1 MKKQAVRKREFSST
15 KPLGFIHEFYI
26 SGSLES
32 AENYIEVFDIIRH
45 ASENDV
51 VKLYINSYGGDL
63 MCAIQFMRV
72 LGETEAQVVCSIEGA
87 CYSAATMLF
96 LCADSF
102 EITPH
107 SSFMVHNY
115 AGGSMGKGG
124 EMHSQI
130 IHERKWSDK
139 LLHEVYEGFLE
150 ESEIQDLLNNRD
162 IWMEVDEVVERM
174 NKKIK
179 KMQELAEL
187 EEATKP
193 A

>member
-1 MKKQAVRKREFSST
+1 MKKTIKGFSNT
-15 KPLGFIHEFYI
+15 KPVAHIHEFYI
-26 SGSLES
+26 SGTIGP
-32 AENYIEVFDIIRH
+32 AEDYIDVFDTIRH
-45 ASENDV
+45 ATESDI

-63 MCAIQFMRV
+63 FTAIQFMRT

-179 KMQELAEL
+179 KMQEAAEL

-193 A
+193 D